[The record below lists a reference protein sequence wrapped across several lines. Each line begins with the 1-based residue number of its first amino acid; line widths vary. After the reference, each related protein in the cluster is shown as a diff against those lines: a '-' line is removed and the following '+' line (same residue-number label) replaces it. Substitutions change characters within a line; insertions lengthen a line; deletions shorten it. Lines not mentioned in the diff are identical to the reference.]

1 MLLSDFIRQ
10 STKRLEEIYPSQ
22 EARGMV
28 LYLCEERLGV
38 RNYTHIVEPLWTI
51 PQAELPALLE
61 DVDRL
66 AEAEPLQY
74 VLGFAEFC
82 GRRFSV
88 CESVLIPRPETEL
101 LVAEALSEMQ
111 RRDHA
116 CRVLDL
122 CTGSGCIAWS
132 LALEQAS
139 AEVVAVDI
147 SDSALKVAASQFNEK
162 GPRFIKADVLD
173 TEKDLGEGKFDI
185 IVSNPPYIKESE
197 KSAMRRNVLDYE
209 PELALFVPDDDPLIF
224 YEAISR
230 WAGKYL
236 KPDGCAI
243 VEINETLGDE
253 TAEIFRKAGFENTE
267 IVRDFFSK
275 ERFVKVKRLI

>member
-88 CESVLIPRPETEL
+88 C
-101 LVAEALSEMQ
+101 
-111 RRDHA
+111 
-116 CRVLDL
+116 
-122 CTGSGCIAWS
+122 
-132 LALEQAS
+132 
-139 AEVVAVDI
+139 
-147 SDSALKVAASQFNEK
+147 
-162 GPRFIKADVLD
+162 
-173 TEKDLGEGKFDI
+173 
-185 IVSNPPYIKESE
+185 
-197 KSAMRRNVLDYE
+197 
-209 PELALFVPDDDPLIF
+209 
-224 YEAISR
+224 
-230 WAGKYL
+230 
-236 KPDGCAI
+236 
-243 VEINETLGDE
+243 
-253 TAEIFRKAGFENTE
+253 
-267 IVRDFFSK
+267 
-275 ERFVKVKRLI
+275 